1 MLLRPVVKVFNAVRR
16 FIDFAIFSS
25 LTRRI
30 VVLNMAG
37 LLVLVVGILY
47 LNQWRAGLID
57 ARVQSLRV
65 QGEIIAAAIAASATV
80 DSDVISVNP
89 DRLLELQAGSA
100 ISPLSYFDPTL
111 EFPIDPERAAPLL
124 RTLVMPTRTRA
135 RIYDKGGYLIL
146 DSQNIYGR
154 GEVLNPDSPRP
165 RISDWWSRM
174 LAWVPGDAYPLYQEY
189 GESEGKRYPEV

>member
-1 MLLRPVVKVFNAVRR
+1 TIDPEVEAPPAGSSPKGEREAAPRRRGGWRLALMPLAKLAHGIRR
-16 FIDFAIFSS
+16 FLDFTIFSN

-30 VVLNMAG
+30 VVLNLAG

-89 DRLLELQAGSA
+89 DRLLELQAGNF
-100 ISPLSYFDPTL
+100 SPLS
-111 EFPIDPERAAPLL
+111 
-124 RTLVMPTRTRA
+124 
-135 RIYDKGGYLIL
+135 
-146 DSQNIYGR
+146 
-154 GEVLNPDSPRP
+154 
-165 RISDWWSRM
+165 
-174 LAWVPGDAYPLYQEY
+174 
-189 GESEGKRYPEV
+189 